1 MITSIH
7 NPKIQRIR
15 ALLANRHERH
25 QQQVFVLEGI
35 RLVEEAVRSNWT
47 IEHLIFSSSISLRGK
62 NIIEECE
69 KKGILTDEVPE
80 NIIASISDTETS
92 QGILAVTVMVS
103 LLIPTALD
111 FVLIADNIRDPG
123 NLGTL
128 LRTAA
133 AAAVDLVVLTPGTA
147 DAYNPKVVRA
157 AMGAH
162 FRIPIQTAD
171 WPEVA
176 ARFKP
181 DLKFLLAEMENSSPL
196 WQVDFH
202 NPLAIIIGGEA
213 EGASENARQL
223 ADLFVSIPMPG
234 KMESLNAAIASGI
247 ILFEVVR
254 QRNQ

>member
-15 ALLANRHERH
+15 ALLSNRQERH

-35 RLVEEAVRSNWT
+35 RLMEEAVRSNWR
-47 IEHLIFSSSISLRGK
+47 IEHVIFSSTISPRGK
-62 NIIEECE
+62 IIIEECV
-69 KKGILTDEVPE
+69 KKGIPTDEVPDTV
-80 NIIASISDTETS
+80 IASISDTEAS
-92 QGILAVTVMVS
+92 QGILAVTAIVTLPVPS
-103 LLIPTALD
+103 SLD

-133 AAAVDLVVLTPGTA
+133 AAAVNLVVLTPGTA
-147 DAYNPKVVRA
+147 DVYNPKVVRA

-162 FRIPIQTAD
+162 FNIPIQTVD
-171 WPEVA
+171 WSEINT
-176 ARFKP
+176 RFKP
-181 DLKFLLAEMENSSPL
+181 GLKFLLAEMENSVPL

-202 NPLAIIIGGEA
+202 EPLAIIIGGEA
-213 EGASENARQL
+213 EGASEEARLLSDQ
-223 ADLFVSIPMPG
+223 AINIPMSG
-234 KMESLNAAIASGI
+234 KTESLNAAIAAGI

-254 QRNQ
+254 QRKL